1 MKKFLIC
8 GDLIEITKNI
18 NLLYSYH
25 IQKKINIVGINANE
39 EYYENMFNI
48 NYYTYSEIV
57 NLKYDYIILVCNK
70 EYYNEYKDYLLNI
83 NNNAKIINYKVFSI
97 PNFDIDKYLDIY
109 NDTPTIF
116 TKNCAAGVIYNTL
129 GLEFKSPIINLWLSD
144 EDFLKFI
151 KKPKKY
157 LSYKIKEN
165 GFSLNIDNVEV
176 PVCLVG
182 DINLNCSHYKTHA
195 EAIEAWNRRKK
206 RVNYD
211 NMIILFQTN
220 NESLF
225 EEFLKLPYKNK
236 ICLTQLSHSDPQIVT
251 IDYHSEYSVEWL
263 LLILDTFKYKI
274 PYINVINLLHD
285 KKIDLISK
293 MNIKE

>member
-116 TKNCAAGVIYNTL
+116 TKNCAAGEKLVNGNCEKCSDGQWSNGGTATSCTSCPAGYAC
-129 GLEFKSPIINLWLSD
+129 KSVR
-144 EDFLKFI
+144 ERAHR
-151 KKPKKY
+151 
-157 LSYKIKEN
+157 
-165 GFSLNIDNVEV
+165 
-176 PVCLVG
+176 CR
-182 DINLNCSHYKTHA
+182 CSA
-195 EAIEAWNRRKK
+195 
-206 RVNYD
+206 V
-211 NMIILFQTN
+211 
-220 NESLF
+220 
-225 EEFLKLPYKNK
+225 
-236 ICLTQLSHSDPQIVT
+236 
-251 IDYHSEYSVEWL
+251 
-263 LLILDTFKYKI
+263 
-274 PYINVINLLHD
+274 
-285 KKIDLISK
+285 
-293 MNIKE
+293 